1 MNNLG
6 HNPWNHFFERSLKWH
21 CTNDLSRSLKIVDS
35 PQSTRILINGCEYL
49 HFSSND
55 YLGLANSSLLKARS
69 GQVLQMW
76 GTGSGASPLIS
87 GHSRLAQELEDSVA
101 HFKESEAALVFPSGY
116 AANVGVISQLAGPE
130 DLILSDALN
139 HASIVDGC
147 RLSRAKV
154 IIYPHLDLEYVK
166 HIMVQYH
173 GQRKILVVTDAVFS
187 MDGDL
192 APLPDLY
199 ALCCHYG
206 ALLYVDD
213 AHGTG
218 VLGEQGKGSLTSYG
232 LPENEV
238 VQIGTFSKA
247 LGSLGGFV
255 AGSKLLVE
263 YLIHTARSFIYS
275 TALPPSIL
283 AANLE
288 ALRIVESEEWR
299 RKKLTISGQLLR
311 KKLEDLGLTVGGQ
324 VNHILTI
331 LVGSTKETIHLAA
344 YLLDQRIY
352 IPPIRPPTVPKD
364 QSRLRISVSSAHEPA
379 DLEALMMALEA
390 FWRLGA

>member
-1 MNNLG
+1 
-6 HNPWNHFFERSLKWH
+6 
-21 CTNDLSRSLKIVDS
+21 
-35 PQSTRILINGCEYL
+35 
-49 HFSSND
+49 
-55 YLGLANSSLLKARS
+55 
-69 GQVLQMW
+69 
-76 GTGSGASPLIS
+76 
-87 GHSRLAQELEDSVA
+87 LAQELEDSVA